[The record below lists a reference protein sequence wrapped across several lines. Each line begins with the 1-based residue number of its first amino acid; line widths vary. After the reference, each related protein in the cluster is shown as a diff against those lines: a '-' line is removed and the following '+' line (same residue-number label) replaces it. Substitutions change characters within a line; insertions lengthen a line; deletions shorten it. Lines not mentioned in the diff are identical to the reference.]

1 MDYQEMYNQAMGIT
15 GATSGATN
23 PLAPTTTR
31 PNTQLYDFARG
42 VPNTLQPLP
51 GTDYFGRSPRRADT
65 PSSLLGGTAPQ
76 TDLNAPIANL
86 TKSLPQIQQEAE
98 ARYLEMAAQQRDVAR
113 QGTLRAGADQYS
125 QARMAMEQQ
134 MALSDTRGLT
144 AGAREGAQQTLS
156 ATQQVALNQIE
167 SATMNQLLQI
177 NAQSL
182 QDPLVAQEF
191 AAKSVE
197 LAKMNNPL
205 LVTNEGILQR
215 ATMAREDGNT
225 VEANRLMDQYFENV
239 NTTYGSS
246 IPTGDG
252 TTPEMIDQALVEK
265 ISRLA
270 NEPTVTDEMWGWATA
285 ILAPTA
291 AGVVGKG
298 AAATVG
304 GLLASAGGAIKGGGL
319 LATVGKS
326 ILVGAGTVLGAKVI
340 AGIAIAGAVIWA
352 GSQIVKQIET
362 STKGEAS
369 VATITRE
376 LANERTRL
384 RGLGYTP
391 ETIDLIIDA
400 IKEQAA
406 LPPKYDNIG

>member
-1 MDYQEMYNQAMGIT
+1 
-15 GATSGATN
+15 
-23 PLAPTTTR
+23 
-31 PNTQLYDFARG
+31 
-42 VPNTLQPLP
+42 
-51 GTDYFGRSPRRADT
+51 
-65 PSSLLGGTAPQ
+65 LGGAAPQ

-144 AGAREGAQQTLS
+144 AGARQGAQQTLS

-215 ATMAREDGNT
+215 ATMAREAGNA

-270 NEPTVTDEMWGWATA
+270 NEPTVTDEMWGWATS
-285 ILAPTA
+285 ILGPTA

-298 AAATVG
+298 GAATIG

-340 AGIAIAGAVIWA
+340 AGIAIAGAVIFA
-352 GSQIVKQIET
+352 GSLIVKQIET

-369 VATITRE
+369 VATITQE
-376 LANERTRL
+376 LAKERTRL

-391 ETIDLIIDA
+391 QTIDLIIDA

-406 LPPKYDNIG
+406 LPPKYNNIG